1 MKPSLSRTAWLVPL
15 SAVLLLSCS
24 KSSER
29 SGRGDDAKAR
39 PVSVARVELRPIER
53 AVTAVGSLAA
63 HEQATLSTKV
73 PGRLQTVAVD
83 LGSVAKKGDLLAQVD
98 PQDYELRVKQAAAAL
113 AQSRAMLGLPLDG
126 TNDVVEIENTSVVK
140 QAQAV
145 FDEAGK
151 NRERVLSLSK
161 AGISSQSEVDTT
173 EAGYRVALNR
183 YEAALEEA
191 RTRQA
196 TLAERR
202 AELELAQKQLSDTSL
217 RAPFDGAIQARA
229 AGLGEFLAAGTPVV
243 TLVRTDPLRLRLEV
257 PEREAP
263 GLRAGQLVRIHV
275 EGDTNSCTGRIARL
289 SPAINEQ
296 NRMLIIE
303 ADIPNDGS
311 LRPGVFVR
319 GDIITKE
326 RDDGL
331 VVPSSAIIT
340 FAGLDKVVVVHEGKA
355 LEKTVTTGKRGA
367 DWVEI
372 VAGLNAGER
381 VVLNPGNLR
390 TGQPVTVS
398 EPGPLQT
405 TRTVD
410 SSGP

>member
-1 MKPSLSRTAWLVPL
+1 MERT
-15 SAVLLLSCS
+15 
-24 KSSER
+24 
-29 SGRGDDAKAR
+29 
-39 PVSVARVELRPIER
+39 
-53 AVTAVGSLAA
+53 VTAVGSLIAY
-63 HEQATLSTKV
+63 EQATLSIKV

-98 PQDYELRVKQAAAAL
+98 PRDYELRVKQAAAAL
-113 AQSRAMLGLPLDG
+113 AQSRAMLGLPPDG
-126 TNDVVEIENTSVVK
+126 TNDVVEIESTSLVK
-140 QAQAV
+140 QAKAV
-145 FDEAGK
+145 FDEAGQ
-151 NRERVLSLSK
+151 NRERVLSLAK
-161 AGISSQSEVDTT
+161 AGISSPAEVDTA
-173 EAGYRVALNR
+173 EAAYRVALNR

-202 AELELAQKQLSDTSL
+202 AALELAQQQLQDTTL

-243 TLVRTDPLRLRLEV
+243 MLVRTDPLRLRLEV

-263 GLRAGQLVRIHV
+263 GVRSGQLVRIHV
-275 EGDTNSCTGRIARL
+275 EGDTNSCAGRIARL

-319 GDIITKE
+319 GDIVTKE
-326 RDDGL
+326 QDEGL
-331 VVPSSAIIT
+331 AVPSSALIA
-340 FAGLDKVVVVHEGKA
+340 FAGLEKVVVIQEGKA
-355 LEKTVTTGKRGA
+355 LEKNVAVGRRGP

-372 VAGLNAGER
+372 VSGLSSGER

-390 TGQPVTVS
+390 TGQLVTVTDLS
-398 EPGPLQT
+398 ALQT
-405 TRTVD
+405 TRMVD
-410 SSGP
+410 SPGP